1 MRRLDPQGLV
11 AEYNAEHL
19 LERPRCAALIGAI
32 VGEAAHIDRVLLQLF
47 GSLVSGSWS
56 LDPVAPVVFEEVTAL
71 DPRLEL
77 IAAVLARRYP
87 GDLGLEFH
95 KLKRKVR
102 KGVGWRNRVAHTAW
116 HVSGQYPEDLIAIE
130 PAGDWSLCTVADL
143 HRILQ
148 VIATTRVKL
157 QEFHVK
163 VHGLSF
169 GRSPSPIPAPAS
181 LTRR

>member
-11 AEYNAEHL
+11 AEYNPKQL

-47 GSLVSGSWS
+47 GSLISGSRS
-56 LDPVAPVVFEEVTAL
+56 FDPVAPVVFEEVTAL

-77 IAAVLARRYP
+77 VAAVLARRHP
-87 GDLGLEFH
+87 GNLGLEFH

-102 KGVGWRNRVAHTAW
+102 KGVGWRNRVAHAAW
-116 HVSGQYPEDLIAIE
+116 HLSEQYPEDLIAIE
-130 PAGDWSLCTVADL
+130 PAGDWTLCTAADL

-148 VIATTRVKL
+148 VVTTTRVKL
-157 QEFHVK
+157 QDFHVK
-163 VHGLSF
+163 VRGLGF
-169 GRSPSPIPAPAS
+169 GSPSSPVPESAGIAKG
-181 LTRR
+181 